1 MITADLAALQG
12 RIAGEEPMLLIEAP
26 AGHGKTQEAVVAA
39 HRVAQNLPLGR
50 EVLFL
55 THTNGARETFNR
67 RLGRSA
73 AVMKTIH
80 SLAGEIVE
88 LYAAPLGL
96 PRPLQPFHAK
106 PTFDEMVRHAADL
119 LTRRPEVARG
129 LAVRHPLILVDEYQ
143 DCSQDQHALVQLIAA
158 AGPTRLRLFGDH
170 LQGIFEF
177 TGMQIDWEAL
187 SALHPTVSLTTP
199 WRWKDNPDMAS
210 FLVGARTAL
219 LAGEPIDLRSA
230 PSCVTVHRW
239 DGPVPGPNQEGHAP
253 ACLKALYGCCGEG
266 TVVITHHNAH
276 ALGLRRKLPGLGNY
290 HEGAD
295 HEPAR
300 TILEAVMAASGN
312 APTLAAMLVKAMQD
326 WGTGM
331 TKTYRDQVGEICQP
345 DGVVTGTKEKI
356 LPLARLCER
365 LYERPDTEEWLR
377 CLRKVL
383 DGEHGVDSWRVLRG
397 DPLYL
402 LARLHPGE
410 QDDPVA
416 LLHREARARDA
427 ARKAPK
433 KGFMTIHKAK
443 GLEFD
448 GVAIPYCAGSLFGND
463 LPSRCRMY
471 VAISRAQSHLHLLV
485 PDQDPTPL
493 LLL

>member
-1 MITADLAALQG
+1 MTTIDLEAVQA
-12 RIAGEEPMLLIEAP
+12 RIAGDEPILLIEAP
-26 AGHGKTQEAVVAA
+26 AGYGKTQEAVVAA
-39 HRVAQNLPLGR
+39 HRVAQELSVGF

-80 SLAGEIVE
+80 SLAADVVE

-106 PTFDEMVRHAADL
+106 PTFDAMVRHAVDL
-119 LTRRPEVARG
+119 LTRRPEIARG
-129 LAVRHPLILVDEYQ
+129 LAIRHPLILVDEYQ
-143 DCSQDQHALVQLIAA
+143 DCSRDQHELIQLIAA
-158 AGPTRLRLFGDH
+158 AGPTRLRLFGDG

-177 TGMQIDWEAL
+177 TGMQVGWEDL
-187 SALHPTVSLTTP
+187 GALHPTVSLTTP
-199 WRWKDNPDMAS
+199 WRWKDNPGMAS
-210 FLVGARTAL
+210 FLVDARAAL
-219 LAGEPIDLRSA
+219 LAGEPIDLRSP

-239 DGPVPGPNQEGHAP
+239 SGPVPGPNQEGHAP
-253 ACLKALYGCCGEG
+253 ACLQSLKGCCDEV

-276 ALGLRRKLPGLGNY
+276 ALGLRRKLPGFGSY

-300 TILEAVMAASGN
+300 TILEKVTAARGN
-312 APTLAAMLVKAMQD
+312 APALAALLVKAMRD

-331 TKTYRDQVGEICQP
+331 TKTYRDQVSEICQP
-345 DGVVTGTKEKI
+345 DGVVTGAKTKI

-365 LYERPDTEEWLR
+365 LYQRPDTAEWLR

-383 DGEHGVDSWRVLRG
+383 DGEHGVESWRVLRG
-397 DPLYL
+397 DPIYL
-402 LARLHPGE
+402 LARLHPGNE
-410 QDDPVA
+410 DDPVA

-427 ARKAPK
+427 ARKAPR

-443 GLEFD
+443 GLEFER
-448 GVAIPYCAGSLFGND
+448 VAVPYCAGSLFGD
-463 LPSRCRMY
+463 DAPSRCRMY
-471 VAISRAQSHLHLLV
+471 VAISRAQSHLHLLI
-485 PDQDPTPL
+485 PDEDPTPL
-493 LLL
+493 LRV